1 MGIEQLF
8 AKGAKVQRRARWL
21 AGAVMAA
28 SVASAIIFTSELA
41 TAAPAAKDADVPVVE
56 LMKPGELPDTFLGK
70 KDAPVTIVEYSS
82 MTCSHCAD
90 YHRDVFPDLKKKYI
104 DTGKVKYIVREFPFD
119 NVAAAAFM
127 LTRCVD
133 PSKRY
138 DLINVFYK
146 HQNDWAFGDSPID
159 DLKRFSKQAGFTDES
174 FDKCLNDEKL
184 LKSMQDDRERAYGE
198 FSIHAT
204 PTFFVNGKRMK
215 GAHSIEEFDKMIAQA
230 ETAK

>member
-1 MGIEQLF
+1 VGMKLLSAMGVTAQL
-8 AKGAKVQRRARWL
+8 KSRWL
-21 AGAVMAA
+21 TGVVMAA
-28 SVASAIIFTSELA
+28 SVAGAVIFTGELA

-70 KDAPVTIVEYSS
+70 ADAPVTIVEFSS

-90 YHRDVFPDLKKKYI
+90 YHREVFPDLKKKYI

-133 PSKRY
+133 TSRRY
-138 DLINVFYK
+138 DMIDILYK
-146 HQNDWAFGDSPID
+146 HQDDWAFKDAPLE
-159 DLKRFSKQAGFTDES
+159 DLKRLSKQAGFTDET
-174 FDKCLNDEKL
+174 FNKCLSDEKL
-184 LKSMQDDRERAYGE
+184 LKSMEDNRERAYKE
-198 FSIHAT
+198 FSIHST

-215 GAHSIEEFDKMIAQA
+215 GAHSMKEFDEMIAQA
-230 ETAK
+230 ELAK